1 MTPIQSNS
9 HKNTS
14 FKLSDQVKKTL
25 QEKGYTAI
33 FNYQDYKYYKTQVKK
48 AFNKAQAIAELFI
61 QDNFSNNTSDYNEY
75 IF

>member
-14 FKLSDQVKKTL
+14 FKLSEQVKETL
-25 QEKGYTAI
+25 HAKGFSFL
-33 FNYQDYKYYKTQVKK
+33 FNYNDYKYYKSQVKK

-61 QDNFSNNTSDYNEY
+61 QENNTNESDFSEY
-75 IF
+75 VF

>member
-1 MTPIQSNS
+1 MTQINSNS

-14 FKLSDQVKKTL
+14 FKLSSQVKETL
-25 QEKGYTAI
+25 QAKGYSAV
-33 FNYQDYKYYKTQVKK
+33 FNYQDYKYFKSQVTK

-61 QDNFSNNTSDYNEY
+61 QENTNQKSDYNEY

>member
-1 MTPIQSNS
+1 MTPIKSNS

-14 FKLSDQVKKTL
+14 FKLSEQVKETL
-25 QEKGYTAI
+25 HAKGYSSL
-33 FNYQDYKYYKTQVKK
+33 FNFQDYKYYKAQVKK

-61 QDNFSNNTSDYNEY
+61 QDNNTNESDYHGY

>member
-1 MTPIQSNS
+1 MTQIISNS

-14 FKLSDQVKKTL
+14 FKLSDQVKETL
-25 QEKGYTAI
+25 NAKGYTAI
-33 FNYQDYKYYKTQVKK
+33 FNYQDYKYYKAQVKK

-61 QDNFSNNTSDYNEY
+61 QDNTNTKSDYHGY

>member
-14 FKLSDQVKKTL
+14 FKLSDQVKETL
-25 QEKGYTAI
+25 HAKGYSFL
-33 FNYQDYKYYKTQVKK
+33 FNFEDYKHYKAQAKK

-61 QDNFSNNTSDYNEY
+61 QENNTNESDFSEY
-75 IF
+75 VF

>member
-1 MTPIQSNS
+1 MTQIKSNS

-14 FKLSDQVKKTL
+14 FKLSDQVKENL
-25 QEKGYTAI
+25 SAKGYSAI
-33 FNYQDYKYYKTQVKK
+33 FNYQDYKYYKAQAKK

-61 QDNFSNNTSDYNEY
+61 QDNFSNNSSDFNEY